1 MTTLRIEHAITDY
14 ATWRTAFDSFAEA
27 RTRAGVQRYRVLR
40 PVDDDRY
47 ICVDLDFATA
57 EAAEAFRTFLRTTV
71 WSDPGRA
78 PALAGT
84 PTARIL
90 APAGDAG

>member
-1 MTTLRIEHAITDY
+1 MTTLRIEHPITDY
-14 ATWRTAFDSFAEA
+14 ETWRAAFDSFADA
-27 RTRAGVQRYRVLR
+27 RDRAGVQRYRVLR
-40 PVDDDRY
+40 PVDDVRY
-47 ICVDLDFATA
+47 ICVDLDFATV

-90 APAGDAG
+90 SAPDDDR